1 MKTFIIIFVCMFA
14 ALLSN
19 SQTVIEMTHPGD
31 ANLVLL
37 VVDKPEDADI
47 VVYKTDKKEE
57 FEEWNCKWKFKKWG
71 FSNFS
76 VYLTKSA
83 EDSLLKDDDM
93 GIQYNIQGR
102 IFFTN
107 NKEEAGYKTPGFQL
121 EGVLRKVTTNNSE
134 ESKQSKQKAIEKYEK
149 QGENDEE

>member
-1 MKTFIIIFVCMFA
+1 MKLLLIILFSSIIYN
-14 ALLSN
+14 LN
-19 SQTVIEMTHPGD
+19 SQTVIEMMHPGD

-57 FEEWNCKWKFKKWG
+57 YNEWNCKWKFKKWG

-76 VYLTKSA
+76 VYLAKDPN
-83 EDSLLKDDDM
+83 DSLLYDKEL

-102 IFFTN
+102 IYFTN

-121 EGVLRKVTTNNSE
+121 EGVLRKTSTE
-134 ESKQSKQKAIEKYEK
+134 TKESKKSK
-149 QGENDEE
+149 EEFLKKNNEEE

>member
-1 MKTFIIIFVCMFA
+1 MKFLIII
-14 ALLSN
+14 LSLVLWGTL
-19 SQTVIEMTHPGD
+19 SAQTVIEMTHPGD

-37 VVDKPEDADI
+37 VVDKAEDADI

-57 FEEWNCKWKFKKWG
+57 YEEWNCKWKFKKWG

-76 VYLTKSA
+76 VYLTKNPQ
-83 EDSLLKDDDM
+83 DSLLNDEEM
-93 GIQYNIQGR
+93 GVQYSIQGR

-121 EGVLRKVTTNNSE
+121 EGVLRKTSTNNSKE
-134 ESKQSKQKAIEKYEK
+134 AKESKQKILDQEK
-149 QGENDEE
+149 DEE

>member
-1 MKTFIIIFVCMFA
+1 MKVIFILIMSFLVV
-14 ALLSN
+14 SN
-19 SQTVIEMTHPGD
+19 VKGQTVIEMTHPGD

-57 FEEWNCKWKFKKWG
+57 YEEWNCKWKFKKWG

-76 VYLTKSA
+76 VYLTKNPN
-83 EDSLLKDDDM
+83 DSLLYDEEM
-93 GIQYNIQGR
+93 GIQYSIQGR
-102 IFFTN
+102 IYFTN

-121 EGVLRKVTTNNSE
+121 EGMLRKTSTNKSEKAKESKKKVLNSE
-134 ESKQSKQKAIEKYEK
+134 K
-149 QGENDEE
+149 DEQD

>member
-1 MKTFIIIFVCMFA
+1 MKIILIIFISIFA
-14 ALLSN
+14 VLISK

-47 VVYKTDKKEE
+47 IVYKTDKKEE
-57 FEEWNCKWKFKKWG
+57 YEEWNCKWKFKKWG

-76 VYLTKSA
+76 VYLTNNPN
-83 EDSLLKDDDM
+83 DSLLFDDDL

-107 NKEEAGYKTPGFQL
+107 NK
-121 EGVLRKVTTNNSE
+121 
-134 ESKQSKQKAIEKYEK
+134 
-149 QGENDEE
+149 

>member
-1 MKTFIIIFVCMFA
+1 MKIFLTVVLFVLGCHYSF
-14 ALLSN
+14 

-47 VVYKTDKKEE
+47 VVYKTEKKEE
-57 FEEWNCKWKFKKWG
+57 YEEWNCKWKFKKWG

-76 VYLTKSA
+76 VYLTTNA
-83 EDSLLKDDDM
+83 EDSLLNDDDM

-107 NKEEAGYKTPGFQL
+107 NKDEAGYKTPGFQL
-121 EGVLRKVTTNNSE
+121 EGVMRKVVTNDSPQSQ
-134 ESKQSKQKAIEKYEK
+134 ESKKKASEKDHN

>member
-1 MKTFIIIFVCMFA
+1 MKTFLIVFFSFFVSLVA
-14 ALLSN
+14 KN
-19 SQTVIEMTHPGD
+19 QTVIEMMHPGD

-57 FEEWNCKWKFKKWG
+57 YEEWNCKWKFKKWG

-76 VYLTKSA
+76 VYLTKST
-83 EDSLLKDDDM
+83 EDSLLYDNDM

-102 IFFTN
+102 IFFTDK
-107 NKEEAGYKTPGFQL
+107 KEEAGYKTPGFQL
-121 EGVLRKVTTNNSE
+121 EGVLRRVTTNDSP
-134 ESKQSKQKAIEKYEK
+134 ESKKSKAKAAEKDEK
-149 QGENDEE
+149 LDNKDEE

>member
-1 MKTFIIIFVCMFA
+1 MKVIFILIMSFLIV
-14 ALLSN
+14 SN
-19 SQTVIEMTHPGD
+19 VKSQTVIEMTHPGD

-57 FEEWNCKWKFKKWG
+57 YEEWNCKWKFKKWG

-76 VYLTKSA
+76 VYLTKNPN
-83 EDSLLKDDDM
+83 DSLLYDEEM
-93 GIQYNIQGR
+93 GIQYSIQGR
-102 IFFTN
+102 IYFTN

-121 EGVLRKVTTNNSE
+121 EGVLRKTSTNKSEKAKESKKKVLNSE
-134 ESKQSKQKAIEKYEK
+134 K
-149 QGENDEE
+149 DEQD

>member
-1 MKTFIIIFVCMFA
+1 MKILIIVLFSIFVSLA
-14 ALLSN
+14 TK

-76 VYLTKSA
+76 VYLTKSVD
-83 EDSLLKDDDM
+83 DSLLNDDDL
-93 GIQYNIQGR
+93 GIRYNIQGR

-107 NKEEAGYKTPGFQL
+107 NKDEAGYKTPGFQL
-121 EGVLRKVTTNNSE
+121 EGVLRKASTNDSE
-134 ESKQSKQKAIEKYEK
+134 ESKKSKQKAIEKDEQREEK
-149 QGENDEE
+149 DEE

>member
-1 MKTFIIIFVCMFA
+1 MKFFIII
-14 ALLSN
+14 LSLCLWGTL
-19 SQTVIEMTHPGD
+19 SAQTVIEMTHPGD

-37 VVDKPEDADI
+37 VVDNPEDADI

-57 FEEWNCKWKFKKWG
+57 YEEWNCKWKFKKWG

-76 VYLTKSA
+76 VYLTKNPQ
-83 EDSLLKDDDM
+83 DSLLNDEEM
-93 GIQYNIQGR
+93 GVQYSIQGR

-121 EGVLRKVTTNNSE
+121 EGVLRKTSTNNSKE
-134 ESKQSKQKAIEKYEK
+134 AKESKQKVFDQEK
-149 QGENDEE
+149 DEE

>member
-1 MKTFIIIFVCMFA
+1 MKIFLTVVLFVMA
-14 ALLSN
+14 YQYSS

-47 VVYKTDKKEE
+47 VVYKTEKKEE
-57 FEEWNCKWKFKKWG
+57 YEEWNCKWKFKKWG

-83 EDSLLKDDDM
+83 EDSLLRDNDM
-93 GIQYNIQGR
+93 GIEYNIQGR
-102 IFFTN
+102 IFFTD
-107 NKEEAGYKTPGFQL
+107 KKDEAGYKTPGFQL
-121 EGVLRKVTTNNSE
+121 EGVMRKVVTNNSPQSE
-134 ESKQSKQKAIEKYEK
+134 ESKKKASEKDNNK
-149 QGENDEE
+149 GENEEE